1 MKEMLCMILS
11 LSLGGTALAAV
22 LMLLQRVMK
31 MRLPAGFAYYAWLLV
46 LLRFVLPLPG
56 LLPAAETA
64 APRPAEPLPV
74 VTAYP
79 VTPGADGFAPRSYSD
94 HNASGYTFGT
104 EELLPGTA
112 AVVTEEKDAFDPAA
126 LWEAARPVLTS
137 WSFWGWLYLAG
148 AGLSLLRYG
157 VGYVR
162 FRRALGS
169 TFQPARESDR
179 LVLEALNPT
188 PWPALVRSRAVRT
201 PMLFG
206 LLRPVIV
213 LPDRGYDEGML
224 RGILRHELTHYRR
237 GDLAYK
243 WFAVL
248 VSCLHWFNPFL
259 AIFRREIDRA
269 CELSCDERLLRRMD
283 RDEKQHYGELLLT
296 LAADRPLPGSVV
308 AMSFATEKRNLKE
321 RLLQIMKYK
330 NRGRAGL
337 ALALAAILLLSGCGA
352 ALGPNLTGAARTA
365 AEPEAASAPMP
376 DVVVTPFLADPG
388 NEVPPTPMP
397 DTADGGEV
405 TELYGDNIPE
415 EHIIVRTVDEFIAA
429 IGSDR
434 VIQLAGG
441 EYNLAGARS
450 YGVDTGNVNVRWED
464 IGDGKQLV
472 ISQVQNLYIVGR
484 DRALTSIVTE
494 PRYANVLSFEN
505 SANVNLLS
513 LTAGHTAAPG
523 YCTGGVLRFD
533 SCDGMNVVGCGLY
546 GCGILGVQAKN
557 CRGVSVSL
565 TDVYDCSVGAI
576 EADGCWDVR
585 MNSGAVYHCGQKGD
599 PIAFDLF
606 RARATTGF
614 AVFNV
619 DIYDNRAQSLLHSEN
634 SLEVQM
640 RGCNVHDNS
649 FSTPAEEHTRE
660 DGSRFLWASGGLF
673 HICGD
678 SPVIAD
684 CCFTKNDVQGKGM
697 YFNYDGENAGTVVSA
712 EGEELALSDL
722 YTMEQKPYTEPY
734 YGPHQPEV
742 IPTGGETNE
751 LGEKVFH
758 VDNADDFLA
767 AIGSDTTVYVDCELL
782 DLSTASSY
790 GGYGGNNYYWRNEF
804 DGPNLVI
811 TGVENFHVIGQGKD
825 VTTLQAVPRYAEV
838 LNFDS
843 CSNVSVEKLT
853 AGHLKEAPGSCAGDV
868 LEFTNC
874 GEITVKDCGLFGC
887 GVNGIMANNCE
898 GLTVEDTEIYECSN
912 MGAQFGS
919 CTGVSFTGCYIH
931 DCKYDGIFLN
941 HCDLVSWN
949 GTALRDGMNNVA

>member
-1 MKEMLCMILS
+1 MKELLCMILS

-64 APRPAEPLPV
+64 APGQAAPLPV

-79 VTPGADGFAPRSYSD
+79 VTPSVGGYAPRSYSED
-94 HNASGYTFGT
+94 NASGYTFGT
-104 EELLPGTA
+104 EELPA
-112 AVVTEEKDAFDPAA
+112 APESAAAEENAALDPAA
-126 LWEAARPVLTS
+126 IWEAARPVLTS

-148 AGLSLLRYG
+148 VGVSLLRYG

-162 FRRALGS
+162 FRRALGR
-169 TFQPARESDR
+169 TFLPARESDR
-179 LVLEALNPT
+179 LVLEALNPD

-213 LPDRGYDEGML
+213 LPDRVYDEGML

-259 AIFRREIDRA
+259 ALFRREIDRA
-269 CELSCDERLLRRMD
+269 CELSCDERLLRRMG

-365 AEPEAASAPMP
+365 AEPKTTTVPMP
-376 DVVVTPFLADPG
+376 DVVVTPFLIDPG

-397 DTADGGEV
+397 TDSGEV
-405 TELYGDNIPE
+405 TEIQGDGIPE
-415 EHIIVRTVDEFIAA
+415 EHIIVRTVDELIAA

-434 VIQLAGG
+434 VLQLPDGDFNLTKAACYGG
-441 EYNLAGARS
+441 E
-450 YGVDTGNVNVRWED
+450 TGNEHVSWRD
-464 IGDGKQLV
+464 CGDGKQMV
-472 ISQVQNLYIVGR
+472 INHVNNLYIVGHGQR
-484 DRALTSIVTE
+484 RSNIVTE
-494 PRYANVLSFEN
+494 PRYANVLAFEN
-505 SANVNLLS
+505 CEGLNLIS
-513 LTAGHTAAPG
+513 FTAGHTSGQG
-523 YCTGGVLRFD
+523 YCSGGVLYFD
-533 SCDGMNVVGCGLY
+533 SCDSVSVVGCDLY
-546 GCGILGVQAKN
+546 GCGTLGVSAMN
-557 CRGVSVSL
+557 CRGVGV
-565 TDVYDCSVGAI
+565 TGTAIHDCSYGAI
-576 EADGCWDVR
+576 EAIGCYDVR
-585 MNSGAVYHCGQKGD
+585 MLGGQVYDCGLKGD
-599 PIAFDLF
+599 FTAFDLF
-606 RARATTGF
+606 AAQASTGF

-619 DIYDNRAQSLLHSEN
+619 EIRGNRAKTLLRST
-634 SLEVQM
+634 SALEVQM
-640 RGCNVHDNS
+640 RGCDIHDNQ
-649 FSTPAEEHTRE
+649 FPNKEVENTRE
-660 DGSRFLWASGGLF
+660 DGSSYSWRDGGLF
-673 HICGD
+673 HITGE
-678 SPVIAD
+678 SPVLDACAFTDNKASED
-684 CCFTKNDVQGKGM
+684 CM
-697 YFNYDGENAGTVVSA
+697 YFNYDGETDANVAVDA
-712 EGEELALSDL
+712 EGKELHLTDLEAMERSD
-722 YTMEQKPYTEPY
+722 YTEPY
-734 YGPHQPEV
+734 YGPRQKETLLPA
-742 IPTGGETNE
+742 GEINAY
-751 LGEKVFH
+751 GEKVYR
-758 VDNADDFLA
+758 VDNVDDFLA
-767 AIGSDTTVYVDCELL
+767 AIGSDTTIYVDCELL
-782 DLSTASSY
+782 DFSAASSY
-790 GGYGGNNYYWRNEF
+790 GGYGSNFYYWRDEF

-843 CSNVSVEKLT
+843 CSNISVEDLT

-874 GEITVKDCGLFGC
+874 GEITVRGCGLFGC
-887 GVNGIMANNCE
+887 GVNGIMANNCQ

-912 MGAQFGS
+912 MGAQLFRCS
-919 CTGVSFTGCYIH
+919 GVSFGGCRIR
-931 DCKYDGIFLN
+931 DCNYNSVYLGECVNVLWEGAALHDGI
-941 HCDLVSWN
+941 
-949 GTALRDGMNNVA
+949 NNLG